1 MQYVLCR
8 VGKDKARA
16 EVKENKG
23 FVLLGFR
30 GTWTLQEST
39 EAMIHERPLL
49 MHKQKA
55 TQRGW

>member
-1 MQYVLCR
+1 M
-8 VGKDKARA
+8 GKDKARA
-16 EVKENKG
+16 EVKENK
-23 FVLLGFR
+23 VLGFR